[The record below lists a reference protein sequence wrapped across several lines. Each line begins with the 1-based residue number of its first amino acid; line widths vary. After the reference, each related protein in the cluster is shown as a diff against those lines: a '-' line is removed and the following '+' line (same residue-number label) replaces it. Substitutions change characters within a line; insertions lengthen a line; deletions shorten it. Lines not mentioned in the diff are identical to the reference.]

1 MISSPN
7 SRRMRHYHPL
17 YHSQPMNMA
26 PVMNYHSQGMRP
38 PTYGSFQQNYYPLP
52 EAQNPLPSYPLNQYQ
67 QMNAQQMNQQQ
78 MNPYF
83 DNPLQQ
89 KEYNPYQMKAMEQQA
104 FANPYPKASFMA
116 KPQSGGVSSIMNSFK
131 SQDGSLDF
139 NKMMNT
145 TGQMM
150 GAINQVSSLVKGLG
164 GIFNL

>member
-1 MISSPN
+1 MNSLPN
-7 SRRMRHYHPL
+7 QRQMRNYYPF
-17 YHSQPMNMA
+17 YHSQPTNMG
-26 PVMNYHSQGMRP
+26 PVNYQVQGMRP
-38 PTYGSFQQNYYPLP
+38 PNYGPFQPGYYQQP
-52 EAQNPLPSYPLNQYQ
+52 EAQYPGSAFQMNQYQ
-67 QMNAQQMNQQQ
+67 QMNHQQ

-83 DNPLQQ
+83 ENPLQQ

-116 KPQSGGVSSIMNSFK
+116 KPPSGGVSSIMNSFK

-164 GIFNL
+164 GIFKL

>member
-1 MISSPN
+1 
-7 SRRMRHYHPL
+7 
-17 YHSQPMNMA
+17 
-26 PVMNYHSQGMRP
+26 MNYQGQGMRP
-38 PTYGSFQQNYYPLP
+38 PEYGYFQPNYYPRP
-52 EAQNPLPSYPLNQYQ
+52 EVQFPAPGFQMNQY
-67 QMNAQQMNQQQ
+67 QQMNQQQ

-83 DNPLQQ
+83 ENPLQQ

-104 FANPYPKASFMA
+104 YANPYPKASFMA

-164 GIFNL
+164 GIFSL

>member
-1 MISSPN
+1 MN
-7 SRRMRHYHPL
+7 SLLHSRQMRNYHPS
-17 YHSQPMNMA
+17 YHSQSTYMGT
-26 PVMNYHSQGMRP
+26 VMNYQGQGMRP
-38 PTYGSFQQNYYPLP
+38 PEYGAFQPHYYPQP
-52 EAQNPLPSYPLNQYQ
+52 EAQYPAPGFQMNQY
-67 QMNAQQMNQQQ
+67 QQMNQQQ

-83 DNPLQQ
+83 ENPLQQ

-104 FANPYPKASFMA
+104 YANPYPKASFMA

-164 GIFNL
+164 GIFKL